1 MFFHSN
7 RSWGL
12 CSIFFLLENYILSL
26 TIPILIQQ
34 ALEVGKGKTHV
45 CTGPSEKT
53 INISNAFKRIGT
65 KVFLKFFF
73 IYLFYFWLHWVFV
86 VERAFSS

>member
-1 MFFHSN
+1 MFYF
-7 RSWGL
+7 
-12 CSIFFLLENYILSL
+12 FFLLENYILSL

-53 INISNAFKRIGT
+53 INISNFKRIGT
-65 KVFLKFFF
+65 LKFFKIF
-73 IYLFYFWLHWVFV
+73 LYLFVLFL
-86 VERAFSS
+86 AALGLCC